1 MTIRIGHIEE
11 NYLVI
16 VRSGAPEPGKWF
28 EEKINL
34 YEDYKQFFNAE
45 PGKVQGIALMS
56 QLGLD
61 QQCRGRRLRRFCLV
75 AVRTKTTV
83 ANCHQEI

>member
-1 MTIRIGHIEE
+1 MAIRIGHIEE

-34 YEDYKQFFNAE
+34 YQRRAR
-45 PGKVQGIALMS
+45 QGSGHRADE

>member
-45 PGKVQGIALMS
+45 PGKVQGIALTS
-56 QLGLD
+56 SSDSTNSVAGPTTTILSHCCKD
-61 QQCRGRRLRRFCLV
+61 QDHGR
-75 AVRTKTTV
+75 
-83 ANCHQEI
+83 

>member
-34 YEDYKQFFNAE
+34 YEDS
-45 PGKVQGIALMS
+45 LLS
-56 QLGLD
+56 Q
-61 QQCRGRRLRRFCLV
+61 RCLI
-75 AVRTKTTV
+75 
-83 ANCHQEI
+83 EIV